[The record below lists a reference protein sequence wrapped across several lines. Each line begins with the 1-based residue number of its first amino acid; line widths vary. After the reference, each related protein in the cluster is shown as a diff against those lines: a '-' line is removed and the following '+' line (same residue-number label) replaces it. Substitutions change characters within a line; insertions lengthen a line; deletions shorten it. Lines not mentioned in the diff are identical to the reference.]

1 LIADLER
8 VVTLLVN
15 GERGRTPFRTGTA
28 SDTAVWFCGAMSP
41 GAVAIG

>member
-15 GERGRTPFRTGTA
+15 GERGRTPFWTGTA
-28 SDTAVWFCGAMSP
+28 KQSAVRLCGAMSP